1 MGLLREDEQGLV
13 FNREGQIRETAVMF
27 VQRDIPWGAR
37 GGTERAR

>member
-13 FNREGQIRETAVMF
+13 CRREGQIRETAVMF

-37 GGTERAR
+37 GDTERVR